1 MHLLHVNSES
11 DAHQIDQMINR
22 GKHVFIIVYMV
33 GCGPCNAT
41 RPEWNKM
48 GELMKKQYKHDK
60 DLVIIDA
67 NKDFMPFIKMIG
79 EVDGFP
85 TLKYISNNGQK
96 IETYED
102 SDIRTKD
109 RSSDSF
115 VNWVESKLLSGK
127 VVSVTPDS
135 SPNHVF
141 RRLSKTRRNNNGKKH
156 NKDGYKGRYNKKGKT
171 KGRYNKNGY
180 KSRNN
185 KR

>member
-11 DAHQIDQMINR
+11 AANEIDKHINH

-41 RPEWNKM
+41 RPEWHKM

-60 DLVIIDA
+60 DLVIIDV

-85 TLKYISNNGQK
+85 TLKYITNNGRK

-102 SDIRTKD
+102 SDIRIKD

-115 VNWVESKLLSGK
+115 VTWVESKLLSGK
-127 VVSVTPDS
+127 IVSVTPDS
-135 SPNHVF
+135 SVHHVF
-141 RRLSKTRRNNNGKKH
+141 RRLSKSRINN
-156 NKDGYKGRYNKKGKT
+156 KGKT
-171 KGRYNKNGY
+171 KGRYY

-185 KR
+185 RKRNKKTRNKR

>member
-1 MHLLHVNSES
+1 
-11 DAHQIDQMINR
+11 
-22 GKHVFIIVYMV
+22 
-33 GCGPCNAT
+33 
-41 RPEWNKM
+41 
-48 GELMKKQYKHDK
+48 
-60 DLVIIDA
+60 VIIDA

-135 SPNHVF
+135 SAHKVF
-141 RRLSKTRRNNNGKKH
+141 RRLSKTRRINQTRRRKDKRNIQTRRRTRGKK
-156 NKDGYKGRYNKKGKT
+156 R
-171 KGRYNKNGY
+171 
-180 KSRNN
+180 
-185 KR
+185 